1 MSEKEKVYKVLEEL
15 EIPYKV
21 TEHPAV
27 YTAEEAEEYSH
38 LLEGSRVK
46 NLFLRDGKGRS
57 HYLVIVDHDK
67 MLDLKALESVIGKKR
82 LGFASP
88 RRLMKYLGLTPG
100 SVSPFGLINDS
111 EKKVKVFVDEVLKKE
126 EKINFH
132 PNDNTQTLTIKFS
145 DLLKFLDWTGNSYV
159 VTSI

>member
-1 MSEKEKVYKVLEEL
+1 MAEKEKVYKVLEEL
-15 EIPYKV
+15 HIPYKA
-21 TEHPAV
+21 TDHPAV
-27 YTAEEAEEYSH
+27 YTAEEAEEYGH

-46 NLFLRDGKGRS
+46 NLFLRDDKGRS

-67 MLDLKALESVIGKKR
+67 MLDLKALESVIGKKK

-100 SVSPFGLINDS
+100 SVSPFGLINDTENS
-111 EKKVKVFVDEVLKKE
+111 VKVFIDEELQKE

-145 DLLKFLDWTGNSYV
+145 DLQIFLDWTGNSYI
-159 VTSI
+159 VTKI